1 MWAKRAIAAAAGGVG
16 LGLAAMTPALGQE
29 QSGLG
34 QPVPWQMGFQEAVTP
49 VMERINDFHNLLITI
64 SILIV
69 IFVVVL
75 LGYVMFRF
83 RASRNP
89 VPSRTTH
96 NTLLEMIWTVIPA
109 LILVVIAVP
118 SFRVLYY
125 MDRAADAEMTIKAIG
140 SQWFW
145 TYEYPDH
152 GNFVFNSL
160 MVPDDE
166 IGEGQVR
173 LLETD
178 TRVVVPVDTTI
189 RLLVTANDVIHAWA
203 IPSFGI
209 KLDAVP
215 GRINETWFRVEREGV
230 FYGQCSELCGI
241 NHGFMPI
248 VVEAVSK
255 ERFNEWVEEAREEF
269 AGRRDEDESGETFVA
284 AARRSATTQ

>member
-1 MWAKRAIAAAAGGVG
+1 MRRAAATAGPDICPDQERH
-16 LGLAAMTPALGQE
+16 TLGQE